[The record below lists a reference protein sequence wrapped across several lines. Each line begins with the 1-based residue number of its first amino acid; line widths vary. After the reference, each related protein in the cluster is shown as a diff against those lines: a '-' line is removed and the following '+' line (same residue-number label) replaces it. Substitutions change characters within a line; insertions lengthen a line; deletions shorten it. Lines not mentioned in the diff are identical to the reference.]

1 MIGRTVNQYRIVERL
16 GGGGMGVVYKAE
28 DLKLGRTVALK
39 FLPPELLRDEE
50 ARRRLVREARAA
62 ARLDHPNICTLH
74 ETGETPEGELFL
86 VMACYAGKTLRE
98 RIARGP
104 LEIAEAVGLA
114 AQAAEGLAHAH
125 GEGVVHRDIK
135 PANLLVTPGGTLK
148 ILDFGLAKQAA
159 QSVLT
164 QTGSTLGTVAYMS
177 PEQARGEPLDARAD
191 LWALGAV
198 LYEMVTGRPPF
209 PGEYPQAVIYAILN
223 EAPQP
228 PELLRPDL
236 PHALGRILA
245 RALDKNPAR
254 RYGGAVEMAAALRAL
269 AGGEG
274 GGLPR
279 RRDAGPEAIP
289 GDTPEADR
297 TIRLDQ
303 SARKRPPWW
312 VYLALAATLGFFLVH
327 LYLTFFGLQPSGI
340 QPLAGNLVADG
351 NGYRVTGVP
360 PDSAVAKA
368 GLLPGDRLLA
378 VDGRPANY
386 AVLSSLHQG
395 AQSGRVYELSIERKG
410 ESRTL
415 RMTYLPMTLRYWSQ
429 QANLVIVVMILNSIL
444 FVTLAGFIVFHRA
457 GDPVASLAA
466 AWLAALGIG
475 IFFYMVARPPGY
487 FGFLQGLPWPVA
499 AFLVLAPVLAGSVS
513 AELNCVFL
521 ASFPKKLFRSRWIYL
536 LLWAP
541 VLIRLPLI
549 SLWIGENVFGPE
561 PQPISETMFP
571 VIAFLRMAYWLLA
584 IVIVVCN
591 YRTLTDLNQRRR
603 LRLLLIGL
611 LLILLSGIPSLL
623 TLWEWGRDLARQS
636 RAIYLPVIFAFISI
650 LGVLALT
657 VAILK
662 HRLFGLRL
670 MIRQGLR
677 YAAARGL
684 LLGLAPL
691 CAGIL
696 ALDLIL
702 HADQPLQAVLAARGW
717 FYALLAAAGVAVHF
731 NRQRW
736 LTALD
741 RRFFRERY
749 DAQRILAGV
758 VQEIR
763 RAGSLAEVAPRVTA
777 QIAEALHPEF
787 AALMVRRPGDTE
799 YQVLA
804 AAGGASPPPLPAD
817 GKLAAVVRLLEKPV
831 EVTAS
836 GSDWLS
842 RQLPAAE
849 VDFLHRSR
857 VEWLFPVALSAGGP
871 EVLLAI
877 GPKRS
882 EEPYGREDQDLLA
895 AVTAALALRAET
907 AS

>member
-1 MIGRTVNQYRIVERL
+1 MIGRIVNQYRIVERL

-28 DLKLGRTVALK
+28 DLTLGRTVALK

-50 ARRRLVREARAA
+50 ARRRLLHEARAA

-74 ETGETPEGELFL
+74 ETGETPEGELYL
-86 VMACYAGKTLRE
+86 VMACYAGETLRE

-104 LEIAEAVGLA
+104 LEIADAVELA

-125 GEGVVHRDIK
+125 REGVVHRDVK
-135 PANLLVTPGGTLK
+135 PANLLVTPDRTLK
-148 ILDFGLAKQAA
+148 ILDFGLAKRAG

-164 QTGSTLGTVAYMS
+164 QTGTTLGTVAYMS
-177 PEQARGEPLDARAD
+177 PEQARGEPLDARTD
-191 LWALGAV
+191 LWALGVV

-209 PGEYPQAVIYAILN
+209 PGEYPQAVIYAILS
-223 EAPQP
+223 EDPLP
-228 PELLRPDL
+228 PGRLRPGL
-236 PHALGRILA
+236 PAELGRTLA
-245 RALDKNPAR
+245 RALDKDPAR
-254 RYGGAVEMAAALRAL
+254 RYGSADEMAADLRML
-269 AGGEG
+269 MVRMAGE
-274 GGLPR
+274 PHE
-279 RRDAGPEAIP
+279 DAGTGTSSSGEIPEV
-289 GDTPEADR
+289 DR
-297 TIRLDQ
+297 TALMPEP
-303 SARKRPPWW
+303 ARNRPPWW
-312 VYLALAATLGFFLVH
+312 VYLAMAASLGFLLVH
-327 LYLTFFGLQPSGI
+327 LYMTFFGLQLSGI
-340 QPLAGNLVADG
+340 QPLGGNLVSDG
-351 NGYRVTGVP
+351 KGYRVTGVP

-368 GLLPGDRLLA
+368 GLRPGDRLLA
-378 VDGRPANY
+378 VDGRPADFT
-386 AVLSSLHQG
+386 VLSSLHQY
-395 AQSGRVYELSIERKG
+395 AESGRAYELSVEREGKPLA
-410 ESRTL
+410 L
-415 RMTYLPMTLRYWSQ
+415 RMKYLPMTLRYWGR
-429 QANLVIVVMILNSIL
+429 QANLVQLVMILESVF
-444 FVTLAGFIVFHRA
+444 FVIMAGLIVFHRA
-457 GDPVASLAA
+457 GDSVALLGA

-475 IFFYMVARPPGY
+475 MFFFMVGRPPGY
-487 FGFLQGLPWPVA
+487 FGFLRELPWPVA
-499 AFLVLAPVLAGSVS
+499 AFLVLAPVVAGSVS

-521 ASFPKKLFRSRWIYL
+521 ASFPKNLFRSRWIYL

-541 VLIRLPLI
+541 VLIRFPVI
-549 SLWIGENVFGPE
+549 SLWIGENVFGSE
-561 PQPISETMFP
+561 PQPISETMYP

-591 YRTLTDLNQRRR
+591 YRTLTDINQRRR

-611 LLILLSGIPSLL
+611 LLILLAGIPSLIQ
-623 TLWEWGRDLARQS
+623 LWEWGRVLARQS
-636 RAIYLPVIFAFISI
+636 QAIYLPVIIASISI

-662 HRLFGLRL
+662 QRLFGLRL
-670 MIRQGLR
+670 MIRQGLQ

-696 ALDLIL
+696 ALDLFL
-702 HADQPLQAVLAARGW
+702 HADQPLQVILAARGW
-717 FYALLAAAGVAVHF
+717 FYTVLGAAGVAAHL
-731 NRQRW
+731 NRRKW
-736 LTALD
+736 LAALD

-777 QIAEALHPEF
+777 QVAAALHPEF
-787 AALMVRRPGDTE
+787 AALLVREPGASE
-799 YQVLA
+799 YGVLA
-804 AAGGASPPPLPAD
+804 AAGGAPPPPLPAD

-836 GSDWLS
+836 SSDWLS

-849 VDFLHRSR
+849 VDFLRRAR
-857 VEWLFPVALSAGGP
+857 VEWLFPVSMSAGGP
-871 EVLLAI
+871 EVLLVI